1 MMGVQADGTPWG
13 KEDSW
18 GAPWANL
25 RLGLQYTGYTKF
37 NGASHNYD
45 GEGRNASDNNTLFGF
60 VWAAF

>member
-1 MMGVQADGTPWG
+1 MVQGDWTAFG

-37 NGASHNYD
+37 NGAKNNYD
-45 GEGRNASDNNTLFGF
+45 GLGRDASDNNTLF
-60 VWAAF
+60 AFAWFAI